1 MSGNPAAATST
12 TRSRPLLLTPD
23 FGRLAITAMAFFFS
37 MGATFPVLP
46 RFVKDDLG
54 GTDTTVGLVI
64 GATALGAVVARPAIG
79 FIGDRR
85 GRRLLMILG
94 GVVAAAAHLALVVVG
109 DVATLMVLRVIFG
122 VGQGAFFVGATTL
135 AVDLAD
141 VDRRGEATSYIF
153 VALHFGSGL
162 GPLVGEWALGRWDFD
177 ATWYI
182 AAAGCAVAALAAI
195 TVPNVVGSDLDL
207 EQPRMRLVH
216 PRAVLPGVVLGI
228 GIIGFVG
235 FNAFVPLYGEEIGVD
250 NIAPLFLIS
259 SFTIV
264 AIRFFGARLPDRLGP
279 VRGGTAALVGM
290 AAGMSLIGFVDSAG
304 GLYAGTVVMSCG
316 TALLLPSLVSAA
328 VDGVPANERSTAL
341 ATYTLFMEFSLAIGA
356 VIFGAVAGA
365 SSYGAAFVLAAVM
378 ALIALALLW
387 ARMPR
392 HLGQGDSTAR
402 EPATAG

>member
-1 MSGNPAAATST
+1 
-12 TRSRPLLLTPD
+12 
-23 FGRLAITAMAFFFS
+23 MAFFFS

-46 RFVKDDLG
+46 RFVKDGLG
-54 GTDTTVGLVI
+54 GTDTTVGLVV
-64 GATALGAVVARPAIG
+64 GAMALGAVVARPAIG

-85 GRRLLMILG
+85 GRRLLLIIG
-94 GVVAAAAHLALVVVG
+94 GAIAAVAHLSLVFVE
-109 DVATLMVLRVIFG
+109 DVATLIVLRVLFG

-162 GPLVGEWALGRWDFD
+162 GPLVGEWALDRWGFD

-182 AAAGCAVAALAAI
+182 AAGGCAVAAAAAI
-195 TVPNVVGSDLDL
+195 TVPNAVSSDLDL

-216 PRAVLPGVVLGI
+216 PRAVLPGIILGV

-235 FNAFVPLYGEEIGVD
+235 YNAFVPLYGEEIGVD
-250 NIAPLFLIS
+250 NIAPLFLVA

-264 AIRFFGARLPDRLGP
+264 GIRFFGARLPDRLGP
-279 VRGGTAALVGM
+279 LRGGTMALIGLTV
-290 AAGMSLIGFVDSAG
+290 GMSLIGLVGSPA

-356 VIFGAVAGA
+356 VIFGAVAGV
-365 SSYGAAFVLAAVM
+365 SSYGAAFVLAAVLSL
-378 ALIALALLW
+378 AALALLW
-387 ARMPR
+387 LAMPR
-392 HLGQGDSTAR
+392 HLRSV
-402 EPATAG
+402 PATTTDPTGVR

>member
-1 MSGNPAAATST
+1 MPD
-12 TRSRPLLLTPD
+12 RSRPLLLTAD

-54 GTDTTVGLVI
+54 GTDTTVGLVV
-64 GATALGAVVARPAIG
+64 GAMALGAVVARPAIG

-85 GRRLLMILG
+85 GRRLLLVVG
-94 GVVAAAAHLALVVVG
+94 GVVAAVAHLALAFVS
-109 DVATLMVLRVIFG
+109 DVATLIALRILFG
-122 VGQGAFFVGATTL
+122 VGQGAFFVGATTM

-162 GPLVGEWALGRWDFD
+162 GPLVGEWASDRWGFD

-182 AAAGCAVAALAAI
+182 AAAGCAVAALAAT
-195 TVPNVVGSDLDL
+195 TVPNVVSSDLDL

-216 PRAVLPGVVLGI
+216 PRAILPGVVLGI

-235 FNAFVPLYGEEIGVD
+235 YNAFVPLYGEEIGVD
-250 NIAPLFLIS
+250 NIAPLFLVA

-264 AIRFFGARLPDRLGP
+264 GIRFFGARLPDLLGP
-279 VRGGTAALVGM
+279 LKGGSAALTGLT
-290 AAGMSLIGFVDSAG
+290 AGMLLIGVVDNPA

-356 VIFGAVAGA
+356 VIFGSVAGV
-365 SSYGAAFVLAAVM
+365 SSYGAAFVLAG
-378 ALIALALLW
+378 ALSLTALALLW
-387 ARMPR
+387 LAMPR
-392 HLGQGDSTAR
+392 HLRRASR
-402 EPATAG
+402 PASPAIG